1 MVVFYSRIY
10 MGTHQMAQ
18 PDLSTISLRELR
30 CAINQHMANE
40 ADFCAFCLDYF
51 PKIYQRM
58 TPGMERQQKLTLLLE
73 LAPRQDLALAL
84 AQATTPAE
92 AVPASRPANSIS
104 HRRWFHAAIAVTSL
118 LLFMTFFVC
127 YKRHLDSSL
136 RVLGNPANSLS
147 KSDAPSGISRASPQ
161 AQGPATSATIM
172 RSSGSVNLFD
182 MSSSSEHSATPL
194 VY

>member
-1 MVVFYSRIY
+1 

-73 LAPRQDLALAL
+73 LAPRQDLAVAL
-84 AQATTPAE
+84 AQATAPAE
-92 AVPASRPANSIS
+92 AVSASRPENSIS

-118 LLFMTFFVC
+118 LLFMTFVVC
-127 YKRHLDSSL
+127 YKRYLDSSD
-136 RVLGNPANSLS
+136 RALGNSANSLS
-147 KSDAPSGISRASPQ
+147 KSDTPSGISAASPQ
-161 AQGPATSATIM
+161 TQGPATIP
-172 RSSGSVNLFD
+172 RSSGTVHLFD
-182 MSSSSEHSATPL
+182 MSSSSEYSATPL